1 MGRLYGSEHT
11 GSKTLVGLIMLA
23 TASTTA
29 MGTTQSYQ
37 SIPAGNG
44 LSVITSHLQESA
56 VIARSQPTTRLPF
69 CTPGF
74 SCNAPVN
81 QAERV
86 SRYEA
91 LKFALLMGTGASR

>member
-1 MGRLYGSEHT
+1 MIAK
-11 GSKTLVGLIMLA
+11 SK
-23 TASTTA
+23 
-29 MGTTQSYQ
+29 
-37 SIPAGNG
+37 
-44 LSVITSHLQESA
+44 A
-56 VIARSQPTTRLPF
+56 VTRLPF

-81 QAERV
+81 QAARV